1 MTTAPISL
9 RPAQP
14 TTAEGLRFA
23 RYLDDAADGIF
34 RFMLGKNSEQ
44 VVAKAYRTPGHDL
57 SFEHVTF
64 AQNGGTI
71 VGTTSAYSSKQHEQS
86 SESPLIR
93 AAGWRTVRM
102 AAVSTAA
109 ASLFRFID
117 TVADG
122 DFYLQAIA
130 VDPDRRGLGIG
141 SKLFGHVEDEARRVG
156 CGRLTLVVAVEN
168 EGARRLY
175 ERMGMTIEATSPKSA
190 LLPDGQVHRMAKAL

>member
-23 RYLDDAADGIF
+23 RDLDDAADGIF
-34 RFMLGKNSEQ
+34 RFMLGKNFEE
-44 VVAKAYRTPGHDL
+44 VVAKAYRTPGHDV

-64 AQNGGTI
+64 AERGRAI
-71 VGTTSAYSSKQHEQS
+71 VGMTSAYSSQQHEQS
-86 SESPLIR
+86 SDSPLIR
-93 AAGWRTVRM
+93 AAGWRSVRM

-117 TVADG
+117 AVADG

-130 VDPDRRGLGIG
+130 VDPDQRSLGIG
-141 SKLFGHVEDEARRVG
+141 SKLFGHAEDEARRAG
-156 CGRLTLVVAVEN
+156 CERLTLVVAVKN

-190 LLPDGQVHRMAKAL
+190 LLPDGQVHRMAKRL